1 MNPADPAPDLKRPA
15 GIADS
20 PSVKALPPVVR
31 SRAREIA
38 PAGDCAG
45 EAGFTLLEL
54 LVAIAIMGILGAI
67 SVWALHAYI
76 NSQDESTTAQKTL
89 AILRDASTRAQAEGR
104 TYCVALSSTGWTEYR
119 YNCPTPPSGS
129 TSPVQVAT
137 GTVTGSGVTLNAG
150 FVPPSGSTLGCPASN
165 ACAYFYPR
173 GNALAGTVTV
183 SRTSSAS
190 TYTVHVEGLTGR
202 VWLVH

>member
-1 MNPADPAPDLKRPA
+1 M
-15 GIADS
+15 
-20 PSVKALPPVVR
+20 KALLRMVC
-31 SRAREIA
+31 SRARAFA
-38 PAGDCAG
+38 PDADSTG

-67 SVWALHAYI
+67 SVWGLHAYI

-129 TSPVQVAT
+129 TPPVQVTT
-137 GTVTGSGVTLNAG
+137 GVVTGSGVTLTAG
-150 FVPPSGSTLGCPASN
+150 FVPPSGSTLGCPTSN

-183 SRTSSAS
+183 SRTNSAS
-190 TYTVHVEGLTGR
+190 AYTVHVEGLTGR